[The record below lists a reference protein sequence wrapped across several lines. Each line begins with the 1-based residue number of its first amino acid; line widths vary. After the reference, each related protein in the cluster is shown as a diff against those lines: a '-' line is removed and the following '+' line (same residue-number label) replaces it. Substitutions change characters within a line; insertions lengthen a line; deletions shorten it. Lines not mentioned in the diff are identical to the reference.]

1 MVGTVGSLGTA
12 QKQFSI
18 QVFAVSFGQAIS
30 LARQETLSSLQEQL
44 QALVQKEEENG
55 GLYLTIK
62 AFEATMRLDKIIRT
76 NRTLIV
82 VDVWMTLK
90 ISM

>member
-1 MVGTVGSLGTA
+1 MVGTAGSLGAA

-18 QVFAVSFGQAIS
+18 QVFAVSFGQAFS

-55 GLYLTIK
+55 GLHLTIK
-62 AFEATMRLDKIIRT
+62 AFEVTMKLDKIIRT
-76 NRTLIV
+76 DRTLIV
-82 VDVWMTLK
+82 VAVSMTSNL
-90 ISM
+90 